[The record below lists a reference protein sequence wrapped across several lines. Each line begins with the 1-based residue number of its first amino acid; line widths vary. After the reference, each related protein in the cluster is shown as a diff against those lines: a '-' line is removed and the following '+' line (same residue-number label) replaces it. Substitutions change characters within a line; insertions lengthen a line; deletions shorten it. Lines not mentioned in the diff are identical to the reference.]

1 VLNSL
6 AGLLAKLPQTPVE
19 PNLVVPLVTVV
30 IVGALV
36 GSFVGARR
44 LQFRAVQISLG
55 LVLLIAAAKNLL
67 A

>member
-1 VLNSL
+1 VS
-6 AGLLAKLPQTPVE
+6 
-19 PNLVVPLVTVV
+19 VVV
-30 IVGALV
+30 VGALV

-44 LQFRAVQISLG
+44 LPFRTVQISLG